1 VGRGHRS
8 ARRQRRGTERRCG
21 GRRGDGASC
30 ARHRDGC
37 LRSDSCRAGVRR
49 DRRCARK
56 GRHPRQPRLHADL
69 RHPARDPARRLGEG
83 APHQSDQL
91 PPLRAAGRAPDD
103 RAGNRRRGHEHVLD
117 RGHFRLR
124 PRELSLQREQGRRRD
139 DDEGDGGRMG
149 PLRDPGQCDPAL
161 SVPDAGTAGPARQS
175 GARTGYSR
183 QVPLGHP
190 ARSDWRAVGDDR
202 PGAVP
207 RLGRLVN
214 GDGGNLAFNAGGTKA

>member
-1 VGRGHRS
+1 MTDVPTLVRHRKSMTRSGGTNVECNRDLRPHRPGGGRDGSRRRPRHRDLRRTRRVGRGHRS

-37 LRSDSCRAGVRR
+37 LRSGSCRARVRR
-49 DRRCARK
+49 DRRCARQ

-91 PPLRAAGRAPDD
+91 PPLRAAGCAPDD

-149 PLRDPGQCDPAL
+149 RATG
-161 SVPDAGTAGPARQS
+161 S
-175 GARTGYSR
+175 GSM
-183 QVPLGHP
+183 
-190 ARSDWRAVGDDR
+190 RSSPVSS
-202 PGAVP
+202 
-207 RLGRLVN
+207 
-214 GDGGNLAFNAGGTKA
+214 